1 MKILGLI
8 RVLGCLAMCF
18 GFFSSLGAVPFSISG
33 AEAGA
38 GPDAVKG
45 EAEAGP
51 EAVREEKLLQKHNVL
66 GRKKI
71 KGPPPLVHTEFY
83 GLCATCHKPDGRGG
97 RSYGG
102 YAANLHE
109 TELELEGLIYF
120 MKYGRPDM
128 GMPSFDGVIGDR
140 VMNAIANYIIDH
152 FKGKPLAEGLEAHS
166 RGAIDE

>member
-1 MKILGLI
+1 MKIVGLI
-8 RVLGCLAMCF
+8 RVLGRLALCF
-18 GFFSSLGAVPFSISG
+18 VLFGSVGAVSFSISG

-38 GPDAVKG
+38 GPDAVKA
-45 EAEAGP
+45 EAEAEP
-51 EAVREEKLLQKHNVL
+51 EAVKEKK
-66 GRKKI
+66 RKI

-120 MKYGRPDM
+120 MTYGRPDK
-128 GMPSFDGVIGDR
+128 GMPAFEGVIGKR
-140 VMNAIANYIIDH
+140 VMNAIANYIIDN
-152 FKGKPLAEGLEAHS
+152 FRGKPLAEGMEEHS

>member
-1 MKILGLI
+1 MKIVGLI
-8 RVLGCLAMCF
+8 RVLGRLALCF
-18 GFFSSLGAVPFSISG
+18 VLFGSVGAVSFSISG

-38 GPDAVKG
+38 GPDAVKA
-45 EAEAGP
+45 EAEAEP
-51 EAVREEKLLQKHNVL
+51 EAVKEKK
-66 GRKKI
+66 RKI

-120 MKYGRPDM
+120 MTYGRPDK
-128 GMPSFDGVIGDR
+128 GMPAFEGVIGKR

>member
-1 MKILGLI
+1 MKIVGLI
-8 RVLGCLAMCF
+8 RVLGRLALCF
-18 GFFSSLGAVPFSISG
+18 VLFGSVGAVSFSISG

-38 GPDAVKG
+38 GPDAVKA
-45 EAEAGP
+45 EAEAEP
-51 EAVREEKLLQKHNVL
+51 EAVKEKK
-66 GRKKI
+66 RKI

>member
-1 MKILGLI
+1 MKIVGLI
-8 RVLGCLAMCF
+8 RVLGCLALYLA
-18 GFFSSLGAVPFSISG
+18 FFSSLGAVPFSISG
-33 AEAGA
+33 ALAGA
-38 GPDAVKG
+38 GPDAVK
-45 EAEAGP
+45 AEAGP
-51 EAVREEKLLQKHNVL
+51 EPVKEEK
-66 GRKKI
+66 KKR

-120 MKYGRPDM
+120 MTYGRPDK
-128 GMPSFDGVIGDR
+128 GMPAFEGVIGKR
-140 VMNAIANYIIDH
+140 VMNAIANYILDN
-152 FKGKPLAEGLEAHS
+152 FKGKPLAEGMEEHS

>member
-1 MKILGLI
+1 MKIVGLI
-8 RVLGCLAMCF
+8 RVLGRLALCF
-18 GFFSSLGAVPFSISG
+18 VLFGSVGAVSFSISG

-38 GPDAVKG
+38 GPDAVKA
-45 EAEAGP
+45 EAEAEP
-51 EAVREEKLLQKHNVL
+51 EAVQETKR
-66 GRKKI
+66 KI

-120 MKYGRPDM
+120 MTYGRPDM
-128 GMPSFDGVIGDR
+128 GMPAFEGVIGKR
-140 VMNAIANYIIDH
+140 VMNAIANYILDN
-152 FKGKPLAEGLEAHS
+152 FKGKPLAEGMEEHS

>member
-1 MKILGLI
+1 MKIVGLI
-8 RVLGCLAMCF
+8 RVLGCLALCF
-18 GFFSSLGAVPFSISG
+18 AFFSSLGAVPFSISG

-38 GPDAVKG
+38 GPDAVK
-45 EAEAGP
+45 AEAGP
-51 EAVREEKLLQKHNVL
+51 EAVKEEK
-66 GRKKI
+66 KKR

-120 MKYGRPDM
+120 MTYGRPDK
-128 GMPSFDGVIGDR
+128 GMPAFEGVIGKR
-140 VMNAIANYIIDH
+140 AMNAIANYILDN
-152 FKGKPLAEGLEAHS
+152 FKGKPLAEGMEEHS

>member
-1 MKILGLI
+1 MKIVGLI
-8 RVLGCLAMCF
+8 RVLGRLALCF
-18 GFFSSLGAVPFSISG
+18 VLFGSVGAVSFSISG

-38 GPDAVKG
+38 GPDAVKA
-45 EAEAGP
+45 EAEAEP
-51 EAVREEKLLQKHNVL
+51 EVVKEKK
-66 GRKKI
+66 RKI

-120 MKYGRPDM
+120 MTYGRPDK
-128 GMPSFDGVIGDR
+128 GMPAFEGVIGKR

-166 RGAIDE
+166 RGAIEE

>member
-1 MKILGLI
+1 MKIVGLI
-8 RVLGCLAMCF
+8 RVLGYLALCF
-18 GFFSSLGAVPFSISG
+18 AFFSSLDAVPFCISG
-33 AEAGA
+33 ALAGA
-38 GPDAVKG
+38 GPDAVKA
-45 EAEAGP
+45 EVEAGP
-51 EAVREEKLLQKHNVL
+51 EAVKEKK
-66 GRKKI
+66 KKI

>member
-1 MKILGLI
+1 MKIVGLI
-8 RVLGCLAMCF
+8 RVLSCLALCF
-18 GFFSSLGAVPFSISG
+18 AFFGSLGAVPFSIYG

-38 GPDAVKG
+38 GPDAVKA

-51 EAVREEKLLQKHNVL
+51 EAVKEEK
-66 GRKKI
+66 KKR
-71 KGPPPLVHTEFY
+71 KGPPPLVHTKFY

-120 MKYGRPDM
+120 MKYGRPDK
-128 GMPSFDGVIGDR
+128 GMPSFDGVIGKR

-166 RGAIDE
+166 RGAIEE

>member
-1 MKILGLI
+1 MKIVGLI
-8 RVLGCLAMCF
+8 RVLGRLALCF
-18 GFFSSLGAVPFSISG
+18 VLFGSVGAVSFSISG

-38 GPDAVKG
+38 GPDAVKA
-45 EAEAGP
+45 EAEAEP
-51 EAVREEKLLQKHNVL
+51 EAVKEKK
-66 GRKKI
+66 RKL

-120 MKYGRPDM
+120 MTYGRPDK
-128 GMPSFDGVIGDR
+128 GMPAFEGVIGKR
-140 VMNAIANYIIDH
+140 VMNAIANYIIDN
-152 FKGKPLAEGLEAHS
+152 FKGKPLAEGMEEHS

>member
-1 MKILGLI
+1 MKIIGLI
-8 RVLGCLAMCF
+8 RVLGCLALCF
-18 GFFSSLGAVPFSISG
+18 AFFGSLGDVPFSISG

-38 GPDAVKG
+38 GPDAVKA

-51 EAVREEKLLQKHNVL
+51 EAVKEEK
-66 GRKKI
+66 KKR
-71 KGPPPLVHTEFY
+71 KGPPPLVHTKFY

-120 MKYGRPDM
+120 MTYGRPDM
-128 GMPSFDGVIGDR
+128 GMPAFEGVIGKR
-140 VMNAIANYIIDH
+140 VMNAIANYIIDN
-152 FKGKPLAEGLEAHS
+152 FKGKPLAEGMEEHS

>member
-1 MKILGLI
+1 MKIVGLI
-8 RVLGCLAMCF
+8 RVLGCLALCF
-18 GFFSSLGAVPFSISG
+18 AFFSALGAVPFSISG

-38 GPDAVKG
+38 GPDAVK
-45 EAEAGP
+45 AEAGP
-51 EAVREEKLLQKHNVL
+51 EAVKEEK
-66 GRKKI
+66 KKR

-83 GLCATCHKPDGRGG
+83 GLCSTCHKPDGRGG

-120 MKYGRPDM
+120 MTYGRPDK
-128 GMPSFDGVIGDR
+128 GMPAFEGVIGKR
-140 VMNAIANYIIDH
+140 VMNAIANYIIDN
-152 FKGKPLAEGLEAHS
+152 FKGKPLAEGMEEHS

>member
-1 MKILGLI
+1 MKIVGLI
-8 RVLGCLAMCF
+8 RVLGRLALCF
-18 GFFSSLGAVPFSISG
+18 VLFGSVGAVSFSISG

-38 GPDAVKG
+38 GPDAVKA
-45 EAEAGP
+45 EAEAEP
-51 EAVREEKLLQKHNVL
+51 EAVKEKK
-66 GRKKI
+66 RKI

-120 MKYGRPDM
+120 MTYGRPDK
-128 GMPSFDGVIGDR
+128 GMPAFEGVIGKR
-140 VMNAIANYIIDH
+140 VMNAIANYIIDN
-152 FKGKPLAEGLEAHS
+152 FKGKPLAEGMEEHS

>member
-1 MKILGLI
+1 MKIIGLI
-8 RVLGCLAMCF
+8 RVLGCLALCF
-18 GFFSSLGAVPFSISG
+18 AFFGSLGDVPFSISG

-38 GPDAVKG
+38 GPDAVK
-45 EAEAGP
+45 AEAGP
-51 EAVREEKLLQKHNVL
+51 EAVKEK
-66 GRKKI
+66 KK
-71 KGPPPLVHTEFY
+71 KRRGPPPLVHTEFY

-120 MKYGRPDM
+120 MKYGRPDK
-128 GMPSFDGVIGDR
+128 GMPSFDGIIGDR
-140 VMNAIANYIIDH
+140 VMNAVANYIIDH

>member
-8 RVLGCLAMCF
+8 RVLGCLTLCF
-18 GFFSSLGAVPFSISG
+18 VLFGSVGAVSFSISG

-38 GPDAVKG
+38 GPDAVKA
-45 EAEAGP
+45 EAEVEP
-51 EAVREEKLLQKHNVL
+51 EAVKEKK
-66 GRKKI
+66 KKI

-120 MKYGRPDM
+120 MTYGRPDK
-128 GMPSFDGVIGDR
+128 GMPAFEGVIGKR
-140 VMNAIANYIIDH
+140 VMNAIANYILDN
-152 FKGKPLAEGLEAHS
+152 FKGKPLAEGMEEHS

>member
-1 MKILGLI
+1 MKIVGLI
-8 RVLGCLAMCF
+8 RVLGCLALCF
-18 GFFSSLGAVPFSISG
+18 AFFGSLGAVPFSISG

-38 GPDAVKG
+38 GPDAVKA

-51 EAVREEKLLQKHNVL
+51 EAVKEEK
-66 GRKKI
+66 KKI

-140 VMNAIANYIIDH
+140 VMNAIANFIIDH

-166 RGAIDE
+166 RGAIDD

>member
-1 MKILGLI
+1 MKIVGLI
-8 RVLGCLAMCF
+8 RVLGRLALCF
-18 GFFSSLGAVPFSISG
+18 VLFGSVGAVSFSISG

-38 GPDAVKG
+38 GPDAVKA

-51 EAVREEKLLQKHNVL
+51 EAVKEEK
-66 GRKKI
+66 KKI

-120 MKYGRPDM
+120 MKYGRPDK
-128 GMPSFDGVIGDR
+128 GMPSFDGIIGDR
-140 VMNAIANYIIDH
+140 GMNAVANYIIDH

-166 RGAIDE
+166 RGAIDD

>member
-8 RVLGCLAMCF
+8 RVLGCLTLCF
-18 GFFSSLGAVPFSISG
+18 VLFGSVGAVSFSISG

-38 GPDAVKG
+38 GPDAVKA
-45 EAEAGP
+45 EAEVEP
-51 EAVREEKLLQKHNVL
+51 EAVKEKK
-66 GRKKI
+66 KKI

-120 MKYGRPDM
+120 MTYGRPDK
-128 GMPSFDGVIGDR
+128 GMPAFEGVIGKR
-140 VMNAIANYIIDH
+140 VMNAIANYIIDN
-152 FKGKPLAEGLEAHS
+152 FKGKPLAEGMEEHS

>member
-1 MKILGLI
+1 MGT
-8 RVLGCLAMCF
+8 
-18 GFFSSLGAVPFSISG
+18 VPFSISG
-33 AEAGA
+33 ALAGA
-38 GPDAVKG
+38 GPDAVKV

-51 EAVREEKLLQKHNVL
+51 EAVKEEK
-66 GRKKI
+66 KKR

-83 GLCATCHKPDGRGG
+83 GLCSTCHKPDGRGG

-120 MKYGRPDM
+120 MKYGRPEK
-128 GMPSFDGVIGDR
+128 GMPSFDGIIGER
-140 VMNAIANYIIDH
+140 VMNAVANYIIDH

>member
-1 MKILGLI
+1 MKIVGLI
-8 RVLGCLAMCF
+8 RVLGRLALCF
-18 GFFSSLGAVPFSISG
+18 VLFGSVGAVSFSISG
-33 AEAGA
+33 ADAGA
-38 GPDAVKG
+38 GPDAVKA
-45 EAEAGP
+45 EAEAEP
-51 EAVREEKLLQKHNVL
+51 EAVKEKK
-66 GRKKI
+66 RKI

-120 MKYGRPDM
+120 MTYGRPDK
-128 GMPSFDGVIGDR
+128 GMPAFEGVIGKR
-140 VMNAIANYIIDH
+140 VMNAIANYIIDN
-152 FKGKPLAEGLEAHS
+152 FRGKPLAEGMEEHS

>member
-1 MKILGLI
+1 MKIVGLI
-8 RVLGCLAMCF
+8 RVLGRLALCF
-18 GFFSSLGAVPFSISG
+18 VLFGSVGAVSFSISG

-38 GPDAVKG
+38 GPDAVKA
-45 EAEAGP
+45 EAEAEP
-51 EAVREEKLLQKHNVL
+51 EVVEKKK
-66 GRKKI
+66 KKI

-120 MKYGRPDM
+120 MTYGRPDK
-128 GMPSFDGVIGDR
+128 GMPAFEGVIGKR
-140 VMNAIANYIIDH
+140 VMNAIANYIIDN
-152 FKGKPLAEGLEAHS
+152 FKGKPLAEGMEEHS

>member
-1 MKILGLI
+1 MKIVGLI
-8 RVLGCLAMCF
+8 RVLGRLALCF
-18 GFFSSLGAVPFSISG
+18 VLFGSVGAVSFSISG

-38 GPDAVKG
+38 GPDAVK
-45 EAEAGP
+45 AEP
-51 EAVREEKLLQKHNVL
+51 EAVKEKK
-66 GRKKI
+66 RKI

-120 MKYGRPDM
+120 MTYGRPDK
-128 GMPSFDGVIGDR
+128 GMPAFEGVIGKR
-140 VMNAIANYIIDH
+140 VMNAIANYIIDN
-152 FKGKPLAEGLEAHS
+152 FKGKPLAEGMEEHS

>member
-1 MKILGLI
+1 MKIVGLI

-45 EAEAGP
+45 EAETGP
-51 EAVREEKLLQKHNVL
+51 EAVKEEK
-66 GRKKI
+66 KKR

>member
-1 MKILGLI
+1 MKIVGLI
-8 RVLGCLAMCF
+8 RMLGCLALCF
-18 GFFSSLGAVPFSISG
+18 AFFNSLGAVPFSISG

-38 GPDAVKG
+38 GPDAVK
-45 EAEAGP
+45 AEAGP
-51 EAVREEKLLQKHNVL
+51 EAVKEEK
-66 GRKKI
+66 KKR

-120 MKYGRPDM
+120 MKYGRPDK
-128 GMPSFDGVIGDR
+128 GMPSFDGVIGKR

-152 FKGKPLAEGLEAHS
+152 FKGKPLAEGLEEHS

>member
-1 MKILGLI
+1 MKIIGLI
-8 RVLGCLAMCF
+8 RVLGCLALCF
-18 GFFSSLGAVPFSISG
+18 AFFGSLGDVPFSISG

-38 GPDAVKG
+38 GPDAVKA

-51 EAVREEKLLQKHNVL
+51 EAVKEEK
-66 GRKKI
+66 KKI

-120 MKYGRPDM
+120 MKYGRPDK
-128 GMPSFDGVIGDR
+128 GMPSFDGIIGDR
-140 VMNAIANYIIDH
+140 VMNAVANYIIDH

-166 RGAIDE
+166 RGAIDD

>member
-1 MKILGLI
+1 MKRLGLI
-8 RVLGCLAMCF
+8 RVLGCLTLCF
-18 GFFSSLGAVPFSISG
+18 VLFSSVGAVPFSISG
-33 AEAGA
+33 AAAGA
-38 GPDAVKG
+38 GPDAVKADSG
-45 EAEAGP
+45 DEAGP
-51 EAVREEKLLQKHNVL
+51 EVVEKKK
-66 GRKKI
+66 KKI

-120 MKYGRPDM
+120 MTYGRPDK
-128 GMPSFDGVIGDR
+128 GMPAFEGVIGKR
-140 VMNAIANYIIDH
+140 VMNAIANYIIDN
-152 FKGKPLAEGLEAHS
+152 FKGKPLAEGMEEHS

>member
-1 MKILGLI
+1 MKIVGLI
-8 RVLGCLAMCF
+8 RVLGRLALCF
-18 GFFSSLGAVPFSISG
+18 VLFGSVGAVSFSISG

-38 GPDAVKG
+38 GPDAVKA
-45 EAEAGP
+45 EAEAEP
-51 EAVREEKLLQKHNVL
+51 EAVKEKK
-66 GRKKI
+66 RKI

-83 GLCATCHKPDGRGG
+83 GLCSTCHKPDGRGG

-120 MKYGRPDM
+120 MTYGRPDK
-128 GMPSFDGVIGDR
+128 GMPAFEGVIGKR
-140 VMNAIANYIIDH
+140 VMNAIANYIIDN
-152 FKGKPLAEGLEAHS
+152 FRGKPLAEGMEEHS

>member
-1 MKILGLI
+1 MKIVGLI
-8 RVLGCLAMCF
+8 RVLVCLALCF
-18 GFFSSLGAVPFSISG
+18 VLFGSVGAVPFSISG

-38 GPDAVKG
+38 GPDAVKADP
-45 EAEAGP
+45 EDETGP
-51 EAVREEKLLQKHNVL
+51 EVVKEK
-66 GRKKI
+66 KKKS

-120 MKYGRPDM
+120 MTYGRPDM
-128 GMPSFDGVIGDR
+128 GMPAFEGVIGKR
-140 VMNAIANYIIDH
+140 VMNAIANYIIDN
-152 FKGKPLAEGLEAHS
+152 FKGKPLAEGMEEHS